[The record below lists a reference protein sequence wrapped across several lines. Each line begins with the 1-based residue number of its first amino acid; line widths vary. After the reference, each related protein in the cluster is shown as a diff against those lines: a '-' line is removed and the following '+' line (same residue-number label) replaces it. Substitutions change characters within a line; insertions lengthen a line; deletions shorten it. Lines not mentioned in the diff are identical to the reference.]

1 MADKFHKKP
10 FDDATKLKLE
20 IFGECFREWLPVF
33 IYNPTVSKIFVY
45 DFFAGSGKDSLGNPG
60 SPLILLNEAKGD
72 NCSFCN
78 ALNGK
83 EIVFAFNDVNK
94 SEKLKESVTKHLENC
109 VQENCQKEK
118 CHYDWHIGNFNF
130 KGAFERENVKKIL
143 NNKQYAKFVLLD
155 QFGFSQV
162 DENIFK
168 ELTKAPKTDFIF
180 FIASSFIDRFKEHEY
195 VKKYFDTPKIKFEN
209 TRPIER
215 HELIANYFEQLVDEE
230 EYYIH
235 HFTIKKGSNYYGLI
249 FGTAHT
255 YGMEKFLKVSWRKD
269 EFSGESNDNKHL
281 DYEPN
286 TLFYNPS
293 ESNKLQKIRNEI
305 VEKVLNGEIKDNIAG
320 LKFALRNRC
329 LPELFTK
336 TIKVME
342 KDGLIVRKGKVNNK
356 SSNIHKIDKYT
367 IEII

>member
-1 MADKFHKKP
+1 
-10 FDDATKLKLE
+10 
-20 IFGECFREWLPVF
+20 
-33 IYNPTVSKIFVY
+33 
-45 DFFAGSGKDSLGNPG
+45 
-60 SPLILLNEAKGD
+60 
-72 NCSFCN
+72 
-78 ALNGK
+78 
-83 EIVFAFNDVNK
+83 
-94 SEKLKESVTKHLENC
+94 
-109 VQENCQKEK
+109 
-118 CHYDWHIGNFNF
+118 
-130 KGAFERENVKKIL
+130 
-143 NNKQYAKFVLLD
+143 
-155 QFGFSQV
+155 
-162 DENIFK
+162 
-168 ELTKAPKTDFIF
+168 
-180 FIASSFIDRFKEHEY
+180 
-195 VKKYFDTPKIKFEN
+195 
-209 TRPIER
+209 
-215 HELIANYFEQLVDEE
+215 
-230 EYYIH
+230 YIH